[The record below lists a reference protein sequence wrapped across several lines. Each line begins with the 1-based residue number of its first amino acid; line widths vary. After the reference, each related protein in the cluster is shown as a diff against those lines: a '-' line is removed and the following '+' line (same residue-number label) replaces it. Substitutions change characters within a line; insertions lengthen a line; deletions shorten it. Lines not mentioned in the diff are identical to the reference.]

1 MVRQDFVKLAAIGVL
16 GLSTASHAEILTID
30 GLTPA
35 GSPDFATVG
44 TIAID
49 QFGGSDGQE
58 LAFEL
63 EDVLSGV
70 SVFDQAYF
78 DVIGGRSSVDPDATL
93 TGTATTGIDRYE
105 TVESRRR
112 CVARDKDK
120 KCTEHKNIKVDCL
133 KRVIDFRAQ
142 VRASSYEDGRRIYS
156 RSLPE
161 KQEQTICFGDDEEF
175 SSSES
180 EIRKMV
186 GNAARAIRSDLAPRQ
201 YRSNIRVLESRKGMD
216 KAERKF
222 FKAAVKMTKSDQTE
236 ACRMWDEAAMNGQVH
251 ISLIFNWGLCAE
263 RSGDL
268 EVALDRYQQAQ
279 VLSPKK
285 YEVRQAIDRVNDHLR
300 ALEEWNARQSALSPE
315 SATEQ
320 G

>member
-1 MVRQDFVKLAAIGVL
+1 MRKQVFGKVAALAAL
-16 GLSTASHAEILTID
+16 GLSSTAHAEILTIE
-30 GLTPA
+30 GLSPA
-35 GSPDFATVG
+35 GSPAFATVG
-44 TIAID
+44 TISIER
-49 QFGGSDGQE
+49 FGGSDGQA

-63 EDVLSGV
+63 EDALSGI

-78 DVIGGRSSVDPDATL
+78 DVIGGRSAVDPDATVSGNV
-93 TGTATTGIDRYE
+93 TSGFNSYE
-105 TVESRRR
+105 LIQKRLR
-112 CVARDKDK
+112 CVARDADD
-120 KCTEHKNIKVDCL
+120 KCTEHKNIDVDCL
-133 KRVIDFRAQ
+133 KRVISFRAE
-142 VRASSYEDGRRIYS
+142 VRASSFGDGRRIYS
-156 RSLPE
+156 ESFPN
-161 KQEQTICFGDDEEF
+161 KHEQTICFGDDQEF
-175 SSSES
+175 SDSEG

-186 GNAARAIRSDLAPRQ
+186 SGAARAIRSDLAPRQ
-201 YRSNIRVLESRKGMD
+201 YRRDIRVLESRKGMD
-216 KAERKF
+216 KAERNF

-268 EVALDRYQQAQ
+268 ETALDRYQQAQ

-285 YEVRQAIDRVNDHLR
+285 FEVRQAINRVNDHLR